1 MKVQKLSLQQAC
13 WVLYLSRFNFT
24 LKHVPGI
31 RMGKV
36 DRLNR
41 RSYSKIGTKNYNE
54 TKVDKE
60 RVNIKYNR
68 GSSRRTRRSNKGK
81 NKKSKRERQRSSKS
95 SGRNKESRSKEFE
108 RK

>member
-1 MKVQKLSLQQAC
+1 
-13 WVLYLSRFNFT
+13 
-24 LKHVPGI
+24 
-31 RMGKV
+31 MGKV

-41 RSYSKIGTKNYNE
+41 RPYSKIGTKNYNE